1 MIAIETKKEEG
12 DEEDEEETTAS
23 RFVDKMLSFL
33 LRGFQAKDK
42 VVRYRSIH
50 FVAEMVAHLGEIR
63 YVALFVRYSWL
74 TRHSE
79 MLYADLR
86 KALFERVHDKET
98 FVRVQAVIALS
109 KLCGSED
116 PSDVEEGEPTAL
128 EVLLEILSC
137 DPAAFV
143 YPFVVVL
150 KVYSFFVCRDVRR
163 AALLNI
169 PLSSVTLDA
178 VFARTRDTDT
188 IMRKLV
194 YSAILDQHCFDSEGS
209 GIGIVHPR
217 VLTISQRELI
227 IRNGL
232 GDREPTVRQA
242 AGSLL
247 GTWVD
252 VARGEAKNDETK
264 DINSDVLALLNLFD
278 LTESTVAEDALLSIF
293 DTRRDI
299 FDHLEFKGT
308 FDQLFSVT
316 NTDRYPR

>member
-1 MIAIETKKEEG
+1 
-12 DEEDEEETTAS
+12 
-23 RFVDKMLSFL
+23 
-33 LRGFQAKDK
+33 
-42 VVRYRSIH
+42 
-50 FVAEMVAHLGEIR
+50 
-63 YVALFVRYSWL
+63 
-74 TRHSE
+74 
-79 MLYADLR
+79 
-86 KALFERVHDKET
+86 
-98 FVRVQAVIALS
+98 
-109 KLCGSED
+109 
-116 PSDVEEGEPTAL
+116 
-128 EVLLEILSC
+128 
-137 DPAAFV
+137 
-143 YPFVVVL
+143 
-150 KVYSFFVCRDVRR
+150 
-163 AALLNI
+163 
-169 PLSSVTLDA
+169 
-178 VFARTRDTDT
+178 
-188 IMRKLV
+188 MRKLV